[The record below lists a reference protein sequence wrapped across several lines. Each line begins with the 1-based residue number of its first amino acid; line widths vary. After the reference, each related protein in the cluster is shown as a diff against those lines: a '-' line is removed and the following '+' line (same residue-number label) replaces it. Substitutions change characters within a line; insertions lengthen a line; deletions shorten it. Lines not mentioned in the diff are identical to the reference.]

1 MPILFQSRNIRRLLG
16 MSVTKQ
22 AEQEIYLIAQHPPLT
37 LLGSHRSAV
46 MRADT
51 SAHTGEHILTSPPP
65 PSTTL
70 VVIKG
75 LGGPQKIFRFQI
87 GPRHS

>member
-16 MSVTKQ
+16 MYIAKQ
-22 AEQEIYLIAQHPPLT
+22 AIYMPQLT

-51 SAHTGEHILTSPPP
+51 SAHTGGSLSY
-65 PSTTL
+65 L
-70 VVIKG
+70 RG
-75 LGGPQKIFRFQI
+75 A
-87 GPRHS
+87 